1 MGRGAGAAGKT
12 GSGSAVAASVRVEI
26 WSDVV
31 CPWCAIGK
39 RRFEAALARF
49 PHRDDVEVVWRSFE
63 LDPTA
68 PPSVDVGATQR
79 LADKYGVPLA
89 QARAME
95 ERVTDAAAGE
105 GLDFHLDLAR
115 PGNTVD
121 AHRVL
126 QLAADRGVQS
136 AVKERLL
143 RAYFTEGA
151 PVADRPT
158 LARLAGEAGL
168 DPAEATRVLDSA
180 AYLAEVRADQAE
192 ARALG
197 IQGVPFFVLDRRYG
211 VSGAQPADVLLEALE
226 RAWADAQPLT
236 MVAEPG
242 TGQACTDDSCEVSA
256 EGRR

>member
-1 MGRGAGAAGKT
+1 M
-12 GSGSAVAASVRVEI
+12 RVEI

-49 PHRDDVEVVWRSFE
+49 AHRDDIDVVWRSFE

-68 PPSVDVGATQR
+68 PQSTDPTAPRSIDPSATQR
-79 LADKYGVPLA
+79 LADKYGVSLD

-95 ERVTDAAAGE
+95 RRVTDAAAAE
-105 GLDFHLDLAR
+105 GLDFRYDLAR
-115 PGNTVD
+115 PGNTAD

-126 QLAADRGVQS
+126 HLAADRGVQS

-158 LARLAGEAGL
+158 LARLAAEAGL
-168 DPAEATRVLDSA
+168 DAGETARMLDSDD
-180 AYLAEVRADQAE
+180 YLADVRADEAE

-197 IQGVPFFVLDRRYG
+197 IHGVPFFVVDRRYG
-211 VSGAQPADVLLEALE
+211 VSGAQPAEVLLQVLE
-226 RAWADAQPLT
+226 RAWTEAQPPA
-236 MVAEPG
+236 VGAG
-242 TGQACTDDSCEVSA
+242 TGT
-256 EGRR
+256 G

>member
-1 MGRGAGAAGKT
+1 M
-12 GSGSAVAASVRVEI
+12 RVEI

-39 RRFEAALARF
+39 RRFETALAGF

-68 PPSVDVGATQR
+68 PPTVEVSATRR
-79 LADKYGVPLA
+79 LADKYGVSLD
-89 QARAME
+89 QAREME
-95 ERVTDAAAGE
+95 QRVTEAAAGE
-105 GLDFHLDLAR
+105 GLDFHFDLAR

-126 QLAADRGVQS
+126 HLAADRGVQS
-136 AVKERLL
+136 ALKERLL
-143 RAYFTEGA
+143 RAYFSEGA

-168 DPAEATRVLDSA
+168 DAAETARVLDSDD
-180 AYLAEVRADQAE
+180 YLAEVRADQAE

-197 IQGVPFFVLDRRYG
+197 IQAVPFFVLDRRYG
-211 VSGAQPADVLLEALE
+211 VSGAQPAGVLREALD
-226 RAWADAQPLT
+226 RAWADAHPLT
-236 MVAEPG
+236 VVAGPDS
-242 TGQACTDDSCEVSA
+242 GQACTDDSCAV
-256 EGRR
+256 

>member
-1 MGRGAGAAGKT
+1 
-12 GSGSAVAASVRVEI
+12 VRVEI
-26 WSDVV
+26 WSDLV

-49 PHRDDVEVVWRSFE
+49 EHRDEVDVVWRSFE
-63 LDPTA
+63 LDPAA
-68 PPSVDVGATQR
+68 PRTVDGSSTQR
-79 LADKYGVPLA
+79 LADKYGVSLD

-95 ERVTDAAAGE
+95 RRVTEAAAGE
-105 GLDFHLDLAR
+105 GLDVRYDLAR

-126 QLAADRGVQS
+126 HLAADRGVQS

-143 RAYFTEGA
+143 VAYFTEGE

-168 DPAEATRVLDSA
+168 DAGETARMLASDD
-180 AYLAEVRADQAE
+180 YLAEVRADEAE

-211 VSGAQPADVLLEALE
+211 VSGAQPADVLLAALR
-226 RAWADAQPLT
+226 RAWADAHPLT
-236 MVAEPG
+236 VVAGAG
-242 TGQACTDDSCEVSA
+242 TGRPAPTTAARSEPRAGEED
-256 EGRR
+256 R

>member
-1 MGRGAGAAGKT
+1 
-12 GSGSAVAASVRVEI
+12 VQVEI

-49 PHRDDVEVVWRSFE
+49 EHRDQVEVVWRSFE
-63 LDPTA
+63 LDPGA
-68 PPSVDVGATQR
+68 PPSVDISASQR
-79 LADKYGVPLA
+79 LADKYGVPLE

-95 ERVTDAAAGE
+95 QRVTETAAAD
-105 GLDFHLDLAR
+105 GLDFRLDRAR
-115 PGNTVD
+115 PGNTVE
-121 AHRVL
+121 AHRL
-126 QLAADRGVQS
+126 LHLAAERGVQS

-168 DPAEATRVLDSA
+168 DADEVARVLDTDE
-180 AYLAEVRADQAE
+180 YLAEVRADEAQ
-192 ARALG
+192 ARAFG

-211 VSGAQPADVLLEALE
+211 VSGAQPADVLLDALE
-226 RAWADAQPLT
+226 RAWADAHPLA
-236 MVAEPG
+236 MVAEPA
-242 TGQACTDDSCEVSA
+242 TGQACTDDSCAV
-256 EGRR
+256 